1 MLIIKFLSLLDKKQK
16 IILFFITLLSFVAM
30 LLETF
35 SIALLLPLIDTIVN
49 GNLNYNNIFF
59 NYFIIETSKY
69 FNISILFIISIL
81 ILLLFIAKSIF
92 LVFFYFQQSKFA
104 SNILIMQSKKFYNLY
119 INQSWSFHT
128 NNNSSVFIRNLMNE
142 IGSLMVFTETLIIM
156 IVEIFVFFGLII
168 LLFYLNF
175 IASLVAF
182 SFLFLIS
189 GSYYFITKDYINK
202 LGERR
207 VKNDFFRLK
216 SLNET
221 FRGMKEIKIFGKEE
235 FFLNSYDKYNSI
247 VAKTRQI
254 NKIFSYLPRI
264 LIELSLVIF
273 IVNIILIATTYYDFD
288 LKKSIPLITIF
299 FASLLRIYPSI
310 VRILNSLQVIKY
322 NYKSVNILYK
332 DFVNLKKYKPDINLH
347 KKKSFYSINFKS
359 VSFRYSEKSEYV
371 FKDINLKIEKNS
383 CLALIGESG
392 GGKTTFIDLL
402 LGLLE
407 PSSGSIIIDEKKEKN
422 LESSWK
428 LNFGYVPQDV
438 ILLDSDIK
446 NNIAFGYKNNTI
458 DEDRI
463 MEVLRM
469 VDLDK
474 FVLSLENG
482 INTLIGENGSKIS
495 GGQKQR
501 LGIARALYNN
511 PEILI
516 FDESTSALDNETENN
531 ILNTIKQLKVSKTI
545 ILISHN
551 MNVVSI
557 CDKIYK
563 INNKNINLI

>member
-1 MLIIKFLSLLDKKQK
+1 MLIIKFLSLLNKKQK

-59 NYFIIETSKY
+59 DYFIIETSKY

-104 SNILIMQSKKFYNLY
+104 SNILIMQSKKFFNLY
-119 INQSWSFHT
+119 INQSWSFHI

-142 IGSLMVFTETLIIM
+142 IGSLMVFTETLIII

-182 SFLFLIS
+182 SFLFFIS
-189 GSYYFITKDYINK
+189 GSYYFITKNFINK
-202 LGERR
+202 LGETR

-332 DFVNLKKYKPDINLH
+332 DFVNLNKYESNINSH
-347 KKKSFYSINFKS
+347 KKKSFNSINFKS

-446 NNIAFGYKNNTI
+446 NNIAFGYKNNNI

-482 INTLIGENGSKIS
+482 IYTLIGENGSKLS

-531 ILNTIKQLKVSKTI
+531 ILNTIKQLKASKTI
-545 ILISHN
+545 ILVSHN

-563 INNKNINLI
+563 INNKNINLT